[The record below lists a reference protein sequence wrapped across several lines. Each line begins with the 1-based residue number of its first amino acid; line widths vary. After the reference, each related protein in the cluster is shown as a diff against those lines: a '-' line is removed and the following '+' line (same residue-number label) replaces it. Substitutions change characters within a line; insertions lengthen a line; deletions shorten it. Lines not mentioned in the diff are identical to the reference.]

1 MVLLYASYSAS
12 QHAIFHFIST
22 QWYLTKILFFF
33 LVVSSDLQLA
43 GAIQAAFMWHWGF
56 SLIWF
61 PRLRSAGH

>member
-1 MVLLYASYSAS
+1 MVP
-12 QHAIFHFIST
+12 HKDTFF
-22 QWYLTKILFFF
+22 FFF

>member
-1 MVLLYASYSAS
+1 MVP
-12 QHAIFHFIST
+12 HKDT
-22 QWYLTKILFFF
+22 FFF